1 MDIDGLIIIA
11 GLGIIG
17 WIVAIW
23 QYFRADETEQQ
34 RMIAEIEYS
43 ALIKQ
48 HRDLVRELAFP
59 PFGHQPRDA
68 HGRFMK
74 VSNEALDRSFKAQNE
89 QMKNLRRLAADYNES
104 WQR

>member
-1 MDIDGLIIIA
+1 MDTDGLIVIA

-34 RMIAEIEYS
+34 RMIAEVEYS

-48 HRDLVRELAFP
+48 HHDLVRELAFP

-74 VSNEALDRSFKAQNE
+74 AQREAQDQSLKAQ
-89 QMKNLRRLAADYNES
+89 QTQIQNLQEWAKYNYYGQ
-104 WQR
+104 QR